1 MILNGNIIS
10 GEFDN
15 ITNAFVLQKVKH
27 FTTQSTIKENQ
38 LNDLSEYLNKHK
50 HETGGQVLTMY
61 DQMLVPLNQG
71 EIIDFLED
79 LDQIKALYH

>member
-15 ITNAFVLQKVKH
+15 LTNEFVLQEIKH
-27 FTTQSTIKENQ
+27 FSTQSTIKENQ

-50 HETGGQVLTMY
+50 HETGGQILTMY
-61 DQMLVPLNQG
+61 DQMLIPLNRE
-71 EIIDFLED
+71 EINYFLED
-79 LDQIKALYH
+79 LDQVKALYH